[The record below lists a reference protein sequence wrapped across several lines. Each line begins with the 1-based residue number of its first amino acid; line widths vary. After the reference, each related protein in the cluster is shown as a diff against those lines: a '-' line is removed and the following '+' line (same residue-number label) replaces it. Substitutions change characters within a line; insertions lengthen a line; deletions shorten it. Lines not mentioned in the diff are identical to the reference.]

1 MLNSIKILFSLI
13 FLFFITLGFSQENQ
27 TTIKE
32 TKIPVSIYHISTKVS
47 TDLNSSLTINNRLN
61 LKTLKFIA
69 FDKKSI
75 EEGYFT
81 IPLCNLDYPPT
92 EFIYDS
98 YNLLYQNSILK
109 QTFFKVSD
117 LYKVRAKNPL

>member
-47 TDLNSSLTINNRLN
+47 TDLNSLFNVNKRLN
-61 LKTLKFIA
+61 FKSYKFLVL
-69 FDKKSI
+69 DEKNI
-75 EEGYFT
+75 EMGYFSV
-81 IPLCNLDYPPT
+81 PLYNITLASSNY
-92 EFIYDS
+92 IYDS
-98 YNLLYQNSILK
+98 YTKIHQKSTLEAA
-109 QTFFKVSD
+109 FFKVSD

>member
-32 TKIPVSIYHISTKVS
+32 TKIPESIYHISTKVS
-47 TDLNSSLTINNRLN
+47 TDLNNSLTINNRLN
-61 LKTLKFIA
+61 LKSLKFIA
-69 FDKKSI
+69 FNKKSI

-81 IPLCNLDYPPT
+81 IPLFNLDYPRT
-92 EFIYDS
+92 KFIYDS
-98 YNLLYQNSILK
+98 YNRVYQNAILE
-109 QTFFKVSD
+109 QAFFKVSD
-117 LYKVRAKNPL
+117 LYRVRAKNPI

>member
-1 MLNSIKILFSLI
+1 MLNSIKILFSFI

-27 TTIKE
+27 STIKDA
-32 TKIPVSIYHISTKVS
+32 KIPISIYHISTKVS
-47 TDLNSSLTINNRLN
+47 TDLNNSLTINNRLN
-61 LKTLKFIA
+61 LKSLKFIV

-81 IPLCNLDYPPT
+81 IPLCNLSQLPT

-98 YNLLYQNSILK
+98 YNRIYQNSILK
-109 QTFFKVSD
+109 QAFFKVSD
-117 LYKVRAKNPL
+117 LYRVRAKIQL